1 MAENLLL
8 CWHRLTEEERKTITF
23 ALRNHPPSSDALVND
38 DWLAAADDPGQSF
51 LAREKAIV
59 ALLWIEKVYGTPVHA
74 IVEKLRAATS

>member
-23 ALRNHPPSSDALVND
+23 ALRNHPPSSGALVHD
-38 DWLAAADDPGQSF
+38 DWLAAAADPGQSF

-59 ALLWIEKVYGTPVHA
+59 ALLWINKVYGTPVHA
-74 IVEKLRAATS
+74 IVEKLRAATD